1 VVVHICFFW
10 LLYDQRYISATYYIQ
25 LLLIPSIFVLLT
37 HSSVVTLILIGNLR
51 TTLVANIIRLSW
63 SAIAMPLGYNYFRI
77 LGLLIAIALI
87 EICPAIYVTIKLKMI
102 GIIHIRKEAGLK
114 LVQF

>member
-1 VVVHICFFW
+1 
-10 LLYDQRYISATYYIQ
+10 
-25 LLLIPSIFVLLT
+25 
-37 HSSVVTLILIGNLR
+37 
-51 TTLVANIIRLSW
+51 
-63 SAIAMPLGYNYFRI
+63 MPLGYNYFRI